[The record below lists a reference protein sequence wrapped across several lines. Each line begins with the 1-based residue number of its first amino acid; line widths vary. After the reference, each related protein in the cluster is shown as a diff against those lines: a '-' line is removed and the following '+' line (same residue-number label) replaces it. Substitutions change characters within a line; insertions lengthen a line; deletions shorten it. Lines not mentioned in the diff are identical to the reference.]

1 MPTSLVS
8 GSEPDAVV
16 FEAID
21 FLLRL
26 TSGEATTAEARDL
39 AEWRARDAANE
50 DAFREV
56 ARLWRGLGR
65 AAKTLEGA

>member
-8 GSEPDAVV
+8 GSEPEAVV

-39 AEWRARDAANE
+39 AEWRARNPAN
-50 DAFREV
+50 DHAFREV
-56 ARLWRGLGR
+56 SHLWRGLAR
-65 AAKTLEGA
+65 AARDLTP